1 MPPTGTVRRRRS
13 LSLAKIFKANNGI
26 TFIEIMVTLVI
37 LSVGIVGVYQ
47 ALFKSL
53 DHMSRMNSRLY
64 ADILLDDQIAT
75 IERKLRAYKTLPMEN
90 PSQEIDVGVQTINFE
105 PQLKIGEV
113 DQFTDVF
120 KIELLYTWL
129 DRRHQAQLGRSAYLS
144 DFLLDET
151 IK

>member
-1 MPPTGTVRRRRS
+1 MPAIGTVPKGRS
-13 LSLAKIFKANNGI
+13 LSLAKNLKTKNGY

-53 DHMSRMNSRLY
+53 DHMTRLNSRLY

-90 PSQEIDVGVQTINFE
+90 PVQEVDVGVQKISFE
-105 PQLKIGEV
+105 PQLRIGEV

-129 DRRHQAQLGRSAYLS
+129 DHNHQIQLGRSAYLS

-151 IK
+151 TQ

>member
-1 MPPTGTVRRRRS
+1 MPPTGTVHQGRL
-13 LSLAKIFKANNGI
+13 LSLARTIKTNNGF

-53 DHMSRMNSRLY
+53 DHMSRLKSRLY
-64 ADILLDDQIAT
+64 ANILLDDQIAT
-75 IERKLRAYKTLPMEN
+75 IERKLRAYKTLPMES
-90 PSQEIDVGVQTINFE
+90 PVQEVDVGVQRISFE
-105 PQLKIGEV
+105 PQSQISAV

-120 KIELLYTWL
+120 KIDLLYTWT
-129 DRRHQAQLGRSAYLS
+129 DRGHQNKLGRSAYVS
-144 DFLLDET
+144 DFLLDEN